1 MKTRFRLLLRHT
13 LIAACITVMVI
24 NTLPTQAQEP
34 LTSIAEQLAA
44 LDGAPCPDST
54 FTCVT
59 LAMPLDHFNPSDGRI
74 QQVTFGILPATGTSK
89 GLFVTATGGPGTSG
103 LAAADSYIAAFDPS
117 ITEHFDIVFFDQR
130 GAALSGNLQC
140 ATAAAAYYQTD
151 ATSDEAL
158 VSAARTFAQ
167 DCITEMGIEPA
178 LLPFYG
184 TAQAAADLETFRT
197 ALGSPVIW
205 LYGESYGTQLA
216 QTYAAAYPA
225 GLRGLILD
233 SAVDLT
239 LSGTDYLAEQAQ
251 AFGNVLQMTLQACE
265 DDAACA
271 AAFPDSDPAAFY
283 DDLTAELSA
292 APAPLFFPTTSG
304 KVQRTFTHSDL
315 ETVVID
321 NLYTEGGRMRLQRGL
336 AAAARG
342 DLAVLARMAYSAYG
356 LNAETLIAT
365 PDPTYSDGLYYAVE
379 CNDYHDF
386 SGTPDERAAAYLRA
400 GAEHAGQPLFAAIF
414 YGDLPCAFWPT
425 SAPPERPQ
433 PLTAPGI
440 PTLVLGATADPATP
454 VENGQR
460 IVQRLDNGY
469 LMTTEGG
476 AHVIFGRGDECPDL
490 PVTDFLVNDVLPAEP
505 ETRCEGVVA
514 RAYVPLS
521 PQSAA
526 AFTTP
531 LEALNA
537 AYDDLFYLPD
547 YVAWDGTT
555 LELVGCPYGGSVAFA
570 PSAAG
575 EQFRLSQCAFSEGF
589 ILTGS
594 GSTDYT
600 SGDFTLDVV
609 IGGLHEGRL
618 AYVQDADGNNRI
630 SGIFGGESL
639 TLSG

>member
-1 MKTRFRLLLRHT
+1 
-13 LIAACITVMVI
+13 
-24 NTLPTQAQEP
+24 
-34 LTSIAEQLAA
+34 
-44 LDGAPCPDST
+44 
-54 FTCVT
+54 
-59 LAMPLDHFNPSDGRI
+59 
-74 QQVTFGILPATGTSK
+74 
-89 GLFVTATGGPGTSG
+89 
-103 LAAADSYIAAFDPS
+103 
-117 ITEHFDIVFFDQR
+117 
-130 GAALSGNLQC
+130 
-140 ATAAAAYYQTD
+140 
-151 ATSDEAL
+151 
-158 VSAARTFAQ
+158 
-167 DCITEMGIEPA
+167 
-178 LLPFYG
+178 
-184 TAQAAADLETFRT
+184 
-197 ALGSPVIW
+197 
-205 LYGESYGTQLA
+205 
-216 QTYAAAYPA
+216 
-225 GLRGLILD
+225 
-233 SAVDLT
+233 
-239 LSGTDYLAEQAQ
+239 
-251 AFGNVLQMTLQACE
+251 
-265 DDAACA
+265 
-271 AAFPDSDPAAFY
+271 
-283 DDLTAELSA
+283 
-292 APAPLFFPTTSG
+292 
-304 KVQRTFTHSDL
+304 
-315 ETVVID
+315 
-321 NLYTEGGRMRLQRGL
+321 
-336 AAAARG
+336 
-342 DLAVLARMAYSAYG
+342 
-356 LNAETLIAT
+356 
-365 PDPTYSDGLYYAVE
+365 
-379 CNDYHDF
+379 
-386 SGTPDERAAAYLRA
+386 
-400 GAEHAGQPLFAAIF
+400 LFAAIF